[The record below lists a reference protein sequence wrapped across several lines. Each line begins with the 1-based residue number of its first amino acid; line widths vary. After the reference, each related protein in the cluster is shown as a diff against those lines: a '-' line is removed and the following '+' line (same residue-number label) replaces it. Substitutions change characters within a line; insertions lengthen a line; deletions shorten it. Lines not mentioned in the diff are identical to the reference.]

1 MLKNLGGVF
10 WVFFFC
16 NNPDDFGKFDF
27 PKLKQFGE
35 IVSVCMTD
43 IRAYI
48 FG

>member
-10 WVFFFC
+10 WVVFFFC

-35 IVSVCMTD
+35 IVFSLHD
-43 IRAYI
+43 
-48 FG
+48 